1 MNHILLILQR
11 IIHNSIASV
20 WLILIVF
27 AIRFIINRFFK
38 DKVARWVMPVL
49 WGIVGIRFLIPIQIE
64 ALFWNRLDEY
74 LKYRGSYPGGRYQ
87 GLIELDNNGFGLANL
102 GFIELDSKVYNSD
115 LYKRI
120 TTDIISYRWLRN
132 FLIVWLIGVTVMTLY
147 FIYCY
152 VRLKKEI
159 TESAPTGWGNVRMC
173 DRVKQPFIIGV
184 FDPIVYMPSIVSKKE
199 FNYIVEHEHAH
210 IERRDNIRKFI
221 GYVIL
226 IIHWFN
232 PLVWIAYLLYCK
244 DIELACDERAV
255 SYYSGKEKKT
265 YANMLLDWSMGTPA
279 ALAIPL
285 AFGEIGVK
293 QRVEALVSG
302 KKKKGMTIALSIGIC
317 IFVAGCFCVNP
328 CNGQTLIWT
337 GINRAGETESQ
348 IYTKEELDEAARE
361 YIRTSMANDGDYTM
375 VITYAGDES
384 VKNDWYSQNTK
395 EAFKNGNFII
405 LENEIFRGVS
415 WEGFDDDA
423 GPIVRYDIAIRRV
436 CEEWKCLGDLRGWG

>member
-11 IIHNSIASV
+11 IIHNSIAAV
-20 WLILIVF
+20 WLILIVL
-27 AIRFIINRFFK
+27 AIRFLINRFFK
-38 DKVARWVMPVL
+38 DKVAKWVMPVL
-49 WGIVGIRFLIPIQIE
+49 WGIVGIRFFIPIQIE
-64 ALFWNRLDEY
+64 VFFWQHIEQY
-74 LKYRGSYPGGRYQ
+74 AYRVRFHD
-87 GLIELDNNGFGLANL
+87 LLAIDNTLYVAKRS
-102 GFIELDSKVYNSD
+102 FIGLDSMVYNSD

-120 TTDIISYRWLRN
+120 TTNIISYRWLHN

-147 FIYCY
+147 FVYCY
-152 VRLKKEI
+152 VRLKKEV
-159 TESAPTGWGNVRMC
+159 TESSPTGWSNVRMC

-232 PLVWIAYLLYCK
+232 PLVWIAYLLCCK

-293 QRVEALVSG
+293 QRVEAIAGG
-302 KKKKGMTIALSIGIC
+302 KKNKAKTIALSIGIC
-317 IFVAGCFCVNP
+317 VFVAGCFCVNP

-348 IYTKEELDEAARE
+348 IYTKEELEAAGRE
-361 YIRTSMANDGDYTM
+361 HIGNTIAYGDYTID
-375 VITYAGDES
+375 VNYVGDERA
-384 VKNDWYSQNTK
+384 KELCNTF
-395 EAFKNGNFII
+395 ESDRENAII
-405 LENEIFRGVS
+405 LKDEIYYGHLYISYTNYIWGAGTEYSEIIR
-415 WEGFDDDA
+415 EG
-423 GPIVRYDIAIRRV
+423 G
-436 CEEWKCLGDLRGWG
+436 EWRDTGYLQP